1 MKTANQQLL
10 TLRVGNPNLEC
21 PKLLMEISQVT
32 MMLVDNH
39 IKKDSMVGKDLHD
52 RFSEL
57 ELEKA
62 ALVKS
67 CTRVTK
73 AQCLFTYYVVII

>member
-1 MKTANQQLL
+1 
-10 TLRVGNPNLEC
+10 
-21 PKLLMEISQVT
+21 MEISQVT

-62 ALVKS
+62 ALVES

-73 AQCLFTYYVVII
+73 ARCLFTYYAVII